1 VGAFADVANANR
13 LAQRLREA
21 SLGTVQVVD
30 SVVNGRQLR
39 RVRIGPLASVER
51 ADEVSHRIEQM
62 GLPQPQVA
70 VD

>member
-1 VGAFADVANANR
+1 
-13 LAQRLREA
+13 
-21 SLGTVQVVD
+21 VQVVD

-51 ADEVSHRIEQM
+51 ADEVSRRIEQM